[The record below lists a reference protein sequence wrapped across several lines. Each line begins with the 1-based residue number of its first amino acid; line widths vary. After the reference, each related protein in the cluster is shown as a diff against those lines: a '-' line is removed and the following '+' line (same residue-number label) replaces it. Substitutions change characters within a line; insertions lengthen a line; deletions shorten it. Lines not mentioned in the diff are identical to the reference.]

1 MSTNTNGKLMKTKKF
16 AERFKTIIDNLM
28 ENKKFSSYRS
38 ISEKAGIHNSNIT
51 NFISGRTKAPDHK
64 VLSKLSLV
72 LGYPDDFLSQ
82 LYLYCEGINK
92 FDPEISY
99 QAKQLMLKQANLTLK
114 EIFNKLLSIIY
125 GTQNKEKQ
133 KQLLAD
139 DFKFAWDIFSK
150 AYDQDLPDDY
160 STPETVINFIFNPCY
175 NSDQERI
182 IKTFAKLMWYSYHIE
197 TSVLNKR
204 LKHLL
209 PKELESNKKLS
220 IDTQKTLE
228 PFRYDADH
236 YEQRPVF
243 KATGGKLKQYITDG
257 FTGNSERQEWG
268 YFKGMPNAFFV
279 EVEGNSMAGSGIK
292 DKDYCLINPHASLG
306 DGDICLAIN
315 GNTEATIKKFKK
327 TTQGIML
334 TPSNPDFEPIFI
346 PAPDAEHWHFYKVI
360 ESRHKF

>member
-1 MSTNTNGKLMKTKKF
+1 MV
-16 AERFKTIIDNLM
+16 EI
-28 ENKKFSSYRS
+28 
-38 ISEKAGIHNSNIT
+38 
-51 NFISGRTKAPDHK
+51 
-64 VLSKLSLV
+64 
-72 LGYPDDFLSQ
+72 
-82 LYLYCEGINK
+82 
-92 FDPEISY
+92 DPEITY
-99 QAKQLMLKQANLTLK
+99 QAS
-114 EIFNKLLSIIY
+114 KLLSNEKYLSLKEFFFEFFATIYNTHDQAQQKHLFSRDYEIAKPQVLNAFTDDLKPIYSDMNSCIHFLFSPQYNPDQEQIARTFSMVMRNRHDIEPIVLFEFIKQRLPPAKAPEEII
-125 GTQNKEKQ
+125 GNM
-133 KQLLAD
+133 LAD
-139 DFKFAWDIFSK
+139 K
-150 AYDQDLPDDY
+150 
-160 STPETVINFIFNPCY
+160 
-175 NSDQERI
+175 
-182 IKTFAKLMWYSYHIE
+182 
-197 TSVLNKR
+197 LNK
-204 LKHLL
+204 
-209 PKELESNKKLS
+209 P
-220 IDTQKTLE
+220 TTA
-228 PFRYDADH
+228 FRYPSDH

-279 EVEGNSMAGSGIK
+279 EVEGNSMTGSGIK